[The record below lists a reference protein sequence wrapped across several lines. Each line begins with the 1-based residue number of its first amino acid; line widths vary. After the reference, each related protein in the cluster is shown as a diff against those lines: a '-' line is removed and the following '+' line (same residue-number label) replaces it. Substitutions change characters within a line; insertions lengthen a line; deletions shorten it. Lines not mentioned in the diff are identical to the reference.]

1 MYFVFVLNINAA
13 NAYKCHATQVWSPQ
27 SIELVRKTERVQR
40 RASKF
45 ILKLPFT
52 CTESYKDRLMSIN
65 LLPVSYW
72 HEYLDLMFFFKAI
85 NGIITVAKEI
95 LPKRSIPSRPTRSS
109 SNNSVISYRPRRCKT
124 ATYQRSFFIRATRTW
139 NSLPEHLR
147 LDNLSLTLFKK
158 SLLEYYH
165 NALVSCY
172 DVDDHIAQSNRCRSL
187 LLLDELVD
195 FFSSVI
201 CH

>member
-1 MYFVFVLNINAA
+1 MNSQNGSISPCQIGIIQIPFSWLLLVGSVIRPY
-13 NAYKCHATQVWSPQ
+13 ATQVWSPQ
-27 SIELVRKTERVQR
+27 SIELVRKTERVQH

-45 ILKLPFT
+45 ILKLPFM
-52 CTESYKDRLMSIN
+52 CTESYKE
-65 LLPVSYW
+65 PVSYW

-85 NGIITVAKEI
+85 NGIITVPKEI

-109 SNNSVISYRPRRCKT
+109 SNNSVISYHPRKCKT

-147 LDNLSLTLFKK
+147 LDNLSITLFKK
-158 SLLEYYH
+158 SLLEYHH

-172 DVDDHIAQSNRCRSL
+172 NMDDA
-187 LLLDELVD
+187 
-195 FFSSVI
+195 
-201 CH
+201 

>member
-1 MYFVFVLNINAA
+1 MEVKNPNTRRTLYLAIVRPALG
-13 NAYKCHATQVWSPQ
+13 YATQVWSPQ

-40 RASKF
+40 RASKV

-85 NGIITVAKEI
+85 NGIITVPKEI

-147 LDNLSLTLFKK
+147 LDHLSLTLFKK

-165 NALVSCY
+165 NALVCCY
-172 DVDDHIAQSNRCRSL
+172 DVDDARTWKTVCL
-187 LLLDELVD
+187 K
-195 FFSSVI
+195 
-201 CH
+201 